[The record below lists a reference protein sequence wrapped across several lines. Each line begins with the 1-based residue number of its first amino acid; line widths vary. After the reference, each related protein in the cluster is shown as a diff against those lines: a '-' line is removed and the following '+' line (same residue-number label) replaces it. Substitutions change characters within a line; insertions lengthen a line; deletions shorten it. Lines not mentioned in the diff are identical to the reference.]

1 MKRLIVGVAFACCI
15 SEVAWAEDYEPIACS
30 ESKIRIADT
39 DACRQKIHVST
50 GAHVTEYLYQDVT
63 GKGGDGSSYYSELNA
78 PRFAKGYISARTT
91 ADIQSEIVAR
101 VQRINGIDVVSDP
114 VSHGPINYVA
124 YTTKTSACFRYY
136 NVGAAYNGGYA
147 YRDSGYFCRA
157 RAKGEFTEGDV
168 SAALATIRID
178 LR

>member
-1 MKRLIVGVAFACCI
+1 MKRLIVGIAFACCI
-15 SEVAWAEDYEPIACS
+15 SEAAWAEDYEPIACS

-39 DACRQKIHVST
+39 DACRQKIQVST
-50 GAHVTEYLYQDVT
+50 SGKVTEYLYQDVT
-63 GKGGDGSSYYSELNA
+63 GKNGDGSSYYSELYM
-78 PRFAKGYISARTT
+78 PRFAKGDVKAQPV
-91 ADIQSEIVAR
+91 ADIQNSLVER
-101 VQRINGIDVVSDP
+101 VKKVNGIDVVSEP

-136 NVGAAYNGGYA
+136 NVGPAYNIGYA